1 MDNRE
6 PIDRIK
12 ALIPSLPEGDAKLA
26 HKFLNSRDF
35 ESLQLLVDSSLVRVK
50 KGLSKENPKE
60 EYLKADL
67 GEMRKLKS
75 EIDTYC
81 EALELPEQEDEYEDR
96 LRQSPRLFGAD
107 PAAVR
112 QKDGLKD
119 SGGRLFPRLLPSDK
133 PSAFGRRGN
142 ATGRTEKPLQA
153 PFPAA
158 QGPADLSGKPSGE
171 ETLPSF
177 LEKSPARRSC
187 QSSGERAVRRKD
199 PAGSF
204 WV

>member
-1 MDNRE
+1 MDNKE

-81 EALELPEQEDEYEDR
+81 EVLELPEQEEYEDF
-96 LRQSPRLFGAD
+96 S
-107 PAAVR
+107 
-112 QKDGLKD
+112 
-119 SGGRLFPRLLPSDK
+119 S
-133 PSAFGRRGN
+133 
-142 ATGRTEKPLQA
+142 
-153 PFPAA
+153 
-158 QGPADLSGKPSGE
+158 E
-171 ETLPSF
+171 EYN
-177 LEKSPARRSC
+177 
-187 QSSGERAVRRKD
+187 QD
-199 PAGSF
+199 YY
-204 WV
+204 

>member
-1 MDNRE
+1 MDNKE

-81 EALELPEQEDEYEDR
+81 EALELPKQEEYEDF
-96 LRQSPRLFGAD
+96 S
-107 PAAVR
+107 
-112 QKDGLKD
+112 
-119 SGGRLFPRLLPSDK
+119 S
-133 PSAFGRRGN
+133 
-142 ATGRTEKPLQA
+142 
-153 PFPAA
+153 
-158 QGPADLSGKPSGE
+158 E
-171 ETLPSF
+171 EYN
-177 LEKSPARRSC
+177 
-187 QSSGERAVRRKD
+187 QD
-199 PAGSF
+199 YY
-204 WV
+204 

>member
-12 ALIPSLPEGDAKLA
+12 ALIPSLPEGDVKLA

-67 GEMRKLKS
+67 EEMRKLKL

-81 EALELPEQEDEYEDR
+81 EAFELLKQEEYEDFN
-96 LRQSPRLFGAD
+96 S
-107 PAAVR
+107 
-112 QKDGLKD
+112 
-119 SGGRLFPRLLPSDK
+119 
-133 PSAFGRRGN
+133 
-142 ATGRTEKPLQA
+142 
-153 PFPAA
+153 
-158 QGPADLSGKPSGE
+158 E
-171 ETLPSF
+171 EF
-177 LEKSPARRSC
+177 NE
-187 QSSGERAVRRKD
+187 D
-199 PAGSF
+199 YY
-204 WV
+204 

>member
-81 EALELPEQEDEYEDR
+81 EALELPEQEDEYEDFN
-96 LRQSPRLFGAD
+96 S
-107 PAAVR
+107 
-112 QKDGLKD
+112 
-119 SGGRLFPRLLPSDK
+119 
-133 PSAFGRRGN
+133 
-142 ATGRTEKPLQA
+142 
-153 PFPAA
+153 
-158 QGPADLSGKPSGE
+158 E
-171 ETLPSF
+171 EYN
-177 LEKSPARRSC
+177 
-187 QSSGERAVRRKD
+187 QD
-199 PAGSF
+199 YY
-204 WV
+204 

>member
-81 EALELPEQEDEYEDR
+81 EAFELLKQEEYEDF
-96 LRQSPRLFGAD
+96 S
-107 PAAVR
+107 
-112 QKDGLKD
+112 
-119 SGGRLFPRLLPSDK
+119 S
-133 PSAFGRRGN
+133 
-142 ATGRTEKPLQA
+142 
-153 PFPAA
+153 
-158 QGPADLSGKPSGE
+158 E
-171 ETLPSF
+171 EF
-177 LEKSPARRSC
+177 NE
-187 QSSGERAVRRKD
+187 D
-199 PAGSF
+199 YY
-204 WV
+204 